1 MQNLHLQLHS
11 LRTRLSGTRAGIT
24 TSALWLA
31 ALVAPQALG
40 AESVT
45 PESVTP
51 VQVSIPA
58 PTAAT
63 SPASEAAAPWQFTL
77 APYLWGAGIRGNVGH
92 ASTGTQFVKS
102 DFRDIARDL
111 DVAAMAMGEAR
122 SGPYS
127 LLMDAMYID
136 TTTKTRLPDGAPAKH
151 LNTDS
156 KTFSGFLGGGYA
168 LLDDLTLRLDAAGG
182 VRIWYSSTT
191 LSLHGGDAGG
201 TSGSDSATWADLMA
215 GLRGRYAL
223 TPSVWLSGWGMAGA
237 GQSRADWDA
246 AALVSWEFH
255 PGFQAAA
262 GYRAM
267 GVNYRHDGFVYDM
280 VQQGPLLGISGR
292 F

>member
-1 MQNLHLQLHS
+1 MQNLSLQLHS
-11 LRTRLSGTRAGIT
+11 LRQRLSAARST
-24 TSALWLA
+24 TGLTVSALWLA
-31 ALVAPQALG
+31 ALVAPQAL
-40 AESVT
+40 AAQTE
-45 PESVTP
+45 PATP
-51 VQVSIPA
+51 VQA
-58 PTAAT
+58 LTA
-63 SPASEAAAPWQFTL
+63 SPASESTSPEPARQWQFTV
-77 APYLWGAGIRGNVGH
+77 APYLWGAGIRGDVGH
-92 ASTGTQFVKS
+92 QATGTQFVKS
-102 DFRDIARDL
+102 DFHDIARDL
-111 DVAAMAMGEAR
+111 DVAAMVMGEAR
-122 SGPYS
+122 FGPYS
-127 LLMDAMYID
+127 LLADVMYID

-156 KTFSGFLGGGYA
+156 KTFSAFLGGGYA
-168 LLDDLTLRLDAAGG
+168 LRDDGGFRLDATGG
-182 VRIWYSSTT
+182 VRVWYSSTT

-223 TPSVWLSGWGMAGA
+223 APSVWLSGWGMAGA

-246 AALVSWEFH
+246 AALVSWEFI
-255 PGFQAAA
+255 PDMQAAA

>member
-1 MQNLHLQLHS
+1 
-11 LRTRLSGTRAGIT
+11 T
-24 TSALWLA
+24 
-31 ALVAPQALG
+31 V
-40 AESVT
+40 
-45 PESVTP
+45 
-51 VQVSIPA
+51 
-58 PTAAT
+58 
-63 SPASEAAAPWQFTL
+63 

-92 ASTGTQFVKS
+92 KTTGTQFVKS
-102 DFRDIARDL
+102 DFHDIARDL
-111 DVAAMAMGEAR
+111 DVAAMTMGEAR
-122 SGPYS
+122 FGPYS
-127 LLMDAMYID
+127 LLADAMYID

-156 KTFSGFLGGGYA
+156 KTFSAFLGGGYA
-168 LLDDLTLRLDAAGG
+168 LRDDGGFRLDATGG
-182 VRIWYSSTT
+182 VRVWYSSTT

-223 TPSVWLSGWGMAGA
+223 APSVWLSGWGMAGA

-246 AALVSWEFH
+246 AALVSWEFI
-255 PGFQAAA
+255 PDMQAAA

>member
-1 MQNLHLQLHS
+1 MQNLYLQS
-11 LRTRLSGTRAGIT
+11 LRQRLSAARSGTGLTA
-24 TSALWLA
+24 SALWLA
-31 ALVAPQALG
+31 ALVAPQAL
-40 AESVT
+40 AQSVT
-45 PESVTP
+45 PE
-51 VQVSIPA
+51 PA
-58 PTAAT
+58 PSAE
-63 SPASEAAAPWQFTL
+63 PQWHFTL
-77 APYLWGAGIRGNVGH
+77 APYLWGAGIRGDVGH
-92 ASTGTQFVKS
+92 KTTGTQFVKS
-102 DFRDIARDL
+102 DFHDIARDL
-111 DVAAMAMGEAR
+111 DVAAMTMGEAR
-122 SGPYS
+122 FGPYS
-127 LLMDAMYID
+127 LLADVMYID

-156 KTFSGFLGGGYA
+156 RTFSAFLGGGYA
-168 LLDDLTLRLDAAGG
+168 LLDDPALRLDAAGG
-182 VRIWYSSTT
+182 VRVWYSSTT

-223 TPSVWLSGWGMAGA
+223 APAVWLSGWGMAGA

-246 AALVSWEFH
+246 AALVSWEFI
-255 PGFQAAA
+255 PDMQVAA

>member
-1 MQNLHLQLHS
+1 MQTLNLQLQS
-11 LRTRLSGTRAGIT
+11 LRTRLCAARSGTTAGLA

-31 ALVAPQALG
+31 ALVAPQAL
-40 AESVT
+40 AA
-45 PESVTP
+45 
-51 VQVSIPA
+51 Q
-58 PTAAT
+58 TAVET
-63 SPASEAAAPWQFTL
+63 EPASSAAPQWQFTV

-92 ASTGTQFVKS
+92 KTTGTQFVKS
-102 DFRDIARDL
+102 DFHDIARDL
-111 DVAAMAMGEAR
+111 DVAAMTMGEAR
-122 SGPYS
+122 FGPYS
-127 LLMDAMYID
+127 LLADVMYID

-156 KTFSGFLGGGYA
+156 KTFSAFLGGGYA
-168 LLDDLTLRLDAAGG
+168 LLDDPALRLDATGG
-182 VRIWYSSTT
+182 IRVWYSSTT

-223 TPSVWLSGWGMAGA
+223 APSVWLSGWGMAGA

-246 AALVSWEFH
+246 AALLGWEFI
-255 PGFQAAA
+255 PDIQAAA